1 MCGIVGAV
9 SDKDIVP
16 FLMQGLKHLEYRGYD
31 SAGIAVLKEP
41 SGFQLQKIVGKVE
54 VLQTLLNQEPI
65 IGLTGIAHT
74 RWATHGKPTQ
84 KNAHPHVAGDRVI
97 LVHNGIIENHVF
109 LRTKLQNKGYIF
121 LSDTDS
127 ELVACSIDDNLKIGK
142 DFLSAVKASIAEL
155 EGSYAICVMD
165 AQQPGRIIGVKSGPP
180 LIIGI
185 KDKAYFF
192 ASDILTLQNYA
203 EKVVYLEDGDIVDMS
218 NQGFSIYDKSN
229 KRVEREIHQ
238 YQFTEGS
245 TDKAGYAHFMLK
257 EIFEQPRAILDT
269 LNGRLFQDHVLEEAF
284 GVDVATIFDKTR
296 RVQIVACGTSYHA
309 GLVARLWLESIAHIP
324 CNVEIASEFRYRKRA
339 KEDSNTLFVTI
350 SQSGETADTL
360 AALKSISKEDYCG
373 SLAICNVAYS
383 SIVRESTLSF
393 MTNAGP
399 EIGVCSTKSF
409 TTQLV
414 ALFLLTLVLA
424 RRNGLKREEE
434 KVFVAQL
441 RELPEIIQKTL
452 LLSNNIKVLSSLFTQ
467 KKHTIFLGR
476 GLQYP
481 IAQEG
486 ALKLKEISYIHAEAY
501 PAGELKHGPLALI
514 DEEMPVVVLAPNDD
528 LLKKLKSNIQE
539 IKARNGELIIFA
551 AESSKIEEDQSLS
564 LLEMPEINNHLSPI
578 LYTIPMQLLAYYV
591 ALLKGTDVDQPRNL
605 AKSVTVE

>member
-41 SGFQLQKIVGKVE
+41 GIFQLQKIVGKVE
-54 VLQTLLNQEPI
+54 VLQTLLDQNSM

-84 KNAHPHVAGDRVI
+84 KNAHPHVVGNRVI
-97 LVHNGIIENHVF
+97 LVHNGIIENHES
-109 LRTKLQNKGYIF
+109 LRKTLKEKGYQF

-127 ELVACSIDDNLKIGK
+127 ELVACSIDDKLKSGK
-142 DFLSAVKASIAEL
+142 DFLSAVRESVSAL

-165 AQQPGRIIGVKSGPP
+165 AQEPGRIIGVKSGPP

-185 KDKAYFF
+185 NDKAYFF

-203 EKVVYLEDGDIVDMS
+203 KKVIYLEDGDIVDMS
-218 NQGFSIYDKSN
+218 TQGFRIYDKSN
-229 KRVEREIHQ
+229 KQIEREIHQ
-238 YQFTEGS
+238 PNFIEGG
-245 TDKAGYAHFMLK
+245 TDKGDYAHFMLK
-257 EIFEQPRAILDT
+257 EIFEQPHAIVDT

-284 GVDVATIFDKTR
+284 GVNATTIFDQTR

-309 GLVARLWLESIAHIP
+309 GLVARLWLESIANMP

-339 KEDSNTLFVTI
+339 KEDPHTLFVTI

-360 AALKSISKEDYCG
+360 AALKSISKDDYCG

-424 RRNGLKREEE
+424 RRHGLKREQE
-434 KVFVAQL
+434 KVFVEAL
-441 RELPEIIQKTL
+441 RKLPETIQETL
-452 LLSNNIKVLSSLFTQ
+452 LLSDKIKELSLKFTQ
-467 KKHTIFLGR
+467 KTHTIFLGR

-514 DEEMPVVVLAPNDD
+514 DEEMPVVVLAPNDE

-539 IKARNGELIIFA
+539 VKARNGELIIFA
-551 AESSKIEEDQSLS
+551 AASSNIEQDELLS
-564 LLEMPEINNHLSPI
+564 LIEMPETHQHLSPI
-578 LYTIPMQLLAYYV
+578 VYTIPMQLLAYYV